1 MTRTGR
7 IWLDSVARFPLHNTP
22 KKILVKVIQWNLCN
36 PTKIYGPRVFLLISI
51 PTTCKIWHISLV
63 SWFVGLDRFHWSNI
77 PYNVVILEYQ
87 QQPLNFPSIKQCN
100 EITNTFVSES
110 LIFSQCYFLLVLF
123 LTLLGFTGAFL
134 ACFLSFPNSTFI
146 SLFLWKYEN
155 DHLLLNVP
163 FYQVVHDFML
173 FSYMINRIVM
183 SCIISKYKTMILKQQ
198 NIPF

>member
-1 MTRTGR
+1 LTRTGR

-110 LIFSQCYFLLVLF
+110 LIFSQCL
-123 LTLLGFTGAFL
+123 FL
-134 ACFLSFPNSTFI
+134 ACPFPHSLGFHWGFPCLFSQFSKFDIYQPISLKIRKWSFITECSFLSSCSWLHVVF
-146 SLFLWKYEN
+146 
-155 DHLLLNVP
+155 
-163 FYQVVHDFML
+163 VHD
-173 FSYMINRIVM
+173 
-183 SCIISKYKTMILKQQ
+183 K
-198 NIPF
+198 